1 MLTNPV
7 LIGVVIMIIL
17 CLANFNIMLSIMIA
31 AVIAGLSAGMP
42 LFGDGGTMPTFVAG
56 MSGNLETALSYILL
70 GTLAYAIAKTG
81 LTQILSKK
89 IEKLFGKKGRT
100 FLIVLAIIACFSQN
114 LIPIH
119 IAFIPI
125 LIPALLPMMNE
136 NKIDRRAAACALTY
150 GLEMPYIFIPAGF
163 GFIYHGIVA
172 KEMSNNG
179 VQFATADVW
188 KVMALPA
195 IGMTIGLLFAIFVS
209 YRKPREYENITI
221 DDEDTKA
228 EESYDKMNRHH
239 WGAVAG
245 AIAAFAVQLIVVTSD
260 TTDTTGALPLG
271 ALCGLIVMLL
281 FGAINYKKMDKA
293 VLGGI
298 KVMGFIAFVM
308 LTASG
313 FGEVLRATGGV
324 EELVNATSSILGTSK
339 VVPAAVMLLIGLVIT
354 MGIGTSFGTIPI
366 IATIY
371 VPLGVSIGFSPA
383 AIALL
388 IGVAGALGDAG
399 SPASDSTLGPT
410 SGLNSDGQHDHI
422 KDTCIPTFLH
432 YNIPLFIFGVFG
444 AMIL

>member
-7 LIGVVIMIIL
+7 LIGVTVMIVL
-17 CLANFNIMLSIMIA
+17 CLANFNIMLAIMIA
-31 AVIAGLSAGMP
+31 AVIAGLSAGLP
-42 LFGDGGTMPTFVAG
+42 LFGENGTMPTFVSG

-70 GTLAYAIAKTG
+70 GALAYAIAKTG

-89 IEKLFGKKGRT
+89 IENVVGKRGKT
-100 FLIVLAIIACFSQN
+100 FLLILAFISCFSQN

-163 GFIYHGIVA
+163 GFIFHGIIA
-172 KEMSNNG
+172 KEMTNNG
-179 VQFATADVW
+179 VPFATSDVW
-188 KVMALPA
+188 KVMTLPA
-195 IGMTIGLLFAIFVS
+195 IGMTIGLLFAVFVS
-209 YRKPREYENITI
+209 YRKTREYNAVEIN
-221 DDEDTKA
+221 DEDTKA
-228 EESYDKMNRHH
+228 EEGFEKMNKHH
-239 WGAVAG
+239 WGAIAG
-245 AIAAFAVQLIVVTSD
+245 AVVAFAVQLLVVTSKSS
-260 TTDTTGALPLG
+260 DTTGALPLG
-271 ALCGLIVMLL
+271 ALCGLIVMLC
-281 FGAINYKKMDKA
+281 FGSINYKKMDKA

-298 KVMGFIAFVM
+298 KMMGFIAFVM

-313 FGEVLRATGGV
+313 FGAVLRSTGGV
-324 EELVNATSSILGTSK
+324 EELVVATNSILGTSK
-339 VVPAAVMLLIGLVIT
+339 IIPAVVMLLIGLIIT

-371 VPLGVSIGFSPA
+371 VPLGVSVGFSPA

-432 YNIPLFIFGVFG
+432 YNIPLFIFGVIG